1 MAITESIEI
10 GRSPQE
16 VAAYLDDL
24 ARHPEWQENLVD
36 VKVETE
42 GPTRVGTRMRQTR
55 RVGGGTRTFTLEVT
69 EHDPPNLFAFK
80 GIAGPIRPRGRI
92 TLEPLNGGQRTRYVA
107 ELDFEGHGLGL
118 LLTPL
123 VRRDAARQL
132 PKNLQRLKE
141 RLEKAV

>member
-16 VAAYLDDL
+16 VTAYLDDL

-42 GPTRVGTRMRQTR
+42 GPTRVGTRIRQTR

-80 GIAGPIRPRGRI
+80 GIAGPIRPRGTI
-92 TLEPLNGGQRTRYVA
+92 TLEPIDDGQRTRYVA

-123 VRRDAARQL
+123 VRDR
-132 PKNLQRLKE
+132 KSTRLNSSHV
-141 RLEKAV
+141 RISYA

>member
-42 GPTRVGTRMRQTR
+42 GPTRVGTRIRQTR
-55 RVGGGTRTFTLEVT
+55 RVGGGTRTFE
-69 EHDPPNLFAFK
+69 
-80 GIAGPIRPRGRI
+80 PIDD
-92 TLEPLNGGQRTRYVA
+92 GQRTRYVA

-141 RLEKAV
+141 RLEKDV